1 MHYTIIIPIHN
12 EEKSIPNLLSELK
25 AYSKEN
31 QILIINDG
39 SDDSSK
45 KILNNCDFIS
55 LINMKKNYGKGYCIR
70 RGIEN
75 AKSKKIIIFD
85 GDLELETRDLSK
97 LMILDKSNNINFV
110 IGSRFINQD
119 FLCSIWDF
127 GNLIFKIIFNII
139 YKSSIDD
146 VLCCA
151 KAFYKND
158 LEKSDIKSVGFDID
172 IEILTILIQIYRSP
186 KIVPL
191 NYKRRN
197 YKEGKKITFI
207 DSARIFYRMI
217 IKKFK

>member
-12 EEKSIPNLLSELK
+12 EEKSIPSLLSELRT
-25 AYSKEN
+25 YSKKN

-45 KILNNCDFIS
+45 KILNSCDFIS
-55 LINMKKNYGKGYCIR
+55 LINLKKNYGKGYCIQK
-70 RGIEN
+70 GIEN
-75 AKSKKIIIFD
+75 AKNKKVIIFD
-85 GDLELETRDLSK
+85 GDLELETRDLNK

-110 IGSRFINQD
+110 IGSRFINHN
-119 FLCSIWDF
+119 FLYSVWDF

-139 YKSSIDD
+139 YQSSIDD

-151 KAFYKND
+151 KAFYKDD
-158 LEKSDIKSVGFDID
+158 LKKSDIKSVGFDID

-186 KIVPL
+186 KIIPL

-217 IKKFK
+217 IKKIK